1 MMPIMTNFEHPFEG
15 QTNPELRRMSMH
27 NRARREEMDAMIFG
41 INPRHTVVRTGS
53 SRRTRGSLF
62 TRIITGTRAAIG
74 NSLIAAGNRM
84 HPAA

>member
-1 MMPIMTNFEHPFEG
+1 MMPMMTNFEHPFEG
-15 QTNPELRRMSMH
+15 QTSPELRRMSMH

-53 SRRTRGSLF
+53 SPRTRALLPS
-62 TRIITGTRAAIG
+62 RMITGLRAAIG

-84 HPAA
+84 NPAA